1 MGESLFLKGG
11 SRTLPYI
18 WATVLHAS
26 TGVSCLPFSVL
37 FFTKAFPSVVPAAAA
52 SHALPQSQAG
62 FPISGRA
69 PPRCLPGLQGHFAP
83 GLLDCSPPRPHFPS
97 PAEHPPCHP
106 WAAYKITSRA
116 LELRRTRQ
124 SLGIW
129 SNPQMLPFFFFFPGP
144 PPPLPAAGAAS
155 RPP

>member
-26 TGVSCLPFSVL
+26 TGVSCLPSSVL

-69 PPRCLPGLQGHFAP
+69 PPRMLMSSGAAGSLCSRPP
-83 GLLDCSPPRPHFPS
+83 RLLAPRPHLPS

-129 SNPQMLPFFFFFPGP
+129 SNPQMLPFPGP